1 MIKMWAYD
9 VEVLPNFFSVV
20 FVDIVDYMDKFKDCV
35 INDKAI
41 PLTQK
46 LSVEEIKNRLSKVNT
61 KSFYITDKN
70 DDQLLQMIGFI
81 NAMIPHRENG
91 IAIRNDIFGYNSMSY
106 DKLMIAC
113 LLMNATECNNTKEL
127 ITKLYTTSKKI
138 IELQDKDDNVKDY
151 YIETLKNYK
160 LPYKDIDIMKVFAL
174 NKVGAMNDDN
184 GEKKYYGKGLK
195 QVSINLQWYDIIEYE
210 LPDISNID
218 RHYYNKDVFDPYTDK
233 QLSKIIEKWDRYI
246 IDDWIP
252 DTMKYNTNDVFIV
265 AEMVRLYSDEIKLRY
280 NLTKAYEVDL
290 LNSSRSNI
298 ADKLFIK
305 FYSEFSGLD
314 YKRWGKKKT
323 ERRAMAFNKVIF
335 DNIKFKTPELQ
346 NLLEEMKNVTIYSI
360 GKDSFKKEIKLGN
373 LVYTIA
379 TGGLHSQDIP
389 RELKSKVP
397 AIIPST
403 GSVWQ
408 VMESGD
414 YIYVHWDI
422 SSFYPSIMVKYRIAP
437 NHMDTFTFC
446 KLLAWLRDTRISA
459 KHSEEPYI
467 DGIPKKLL
475 AEALKIVINS
485 IYGKL
490 GYEYG
495 DICDR
500 LAVLKVT
507 INGQLMIMML
517 CEELELN
524 GIEVVSANTDGI
536 VVKLYKDKKET
547 FDEIANRWMEYT
559 GLSADSEEYKAY
571 INRDINN
578 YICQEFNGKVT
589 YKGALN
595 PNMYL
600 VDLSKGYDMPIVA
613 KAVSE
618 YFLNGVPI
626 LDTLYNEDNILMF
639 CKTQNVGK
647 QFHVEF
653 KKGIET
659 TELQRYVRFYV
670 SLDGGSIYKV
680 RNVVVTTG
688 QMNNMAAGYCV
699 TVLNTLDDRNIAVRN
714 INYTYYYNEC
724 MKIIDPIKLRI
735 SPGQEPG
742 RGKAGKTLIKKYSGQ
757 YNTLFDDE

>member
-20 FVDIVDYMDKFKDCV
+20 FVDIIDYLNVFKDCV
-35 INDKAI
+35 DEKGNKI
-41 PLTQK
+41 PLTQI
-46 LSVEEIKNRLSKVNT
+46 LNVAQIKDRLANVNT
-61 KSFYITDKN
+61 RKFYITDK
-70 DDQLLQMIGFI
+70 DDSQLLQMIGFI
-81 NAMIPHRENG
+81 NNLLPQRVNG
-91 IAIRNDIFGYNSMSY
+91 VAVRNDVFGYNSGSY

-113 LLMNATECNNTKEL
+113 LLMNAMECNNTKEL
-127 ITKLYTTSKKI
+127 ITKLYDTSKRI
-138 IELQDKDDNVKDY
+138 IKLQDDDTNAKDY
-151 YIETLKNYK
+151 YIETIKNYR

-174 NKVGAMNDDN
+174 NKVGSIIDEN
-184 GEKKYYGKGLK
+184 GEKSYYGKGLK

-210 LPDISNID
+210 LPPISNKD
-218 RHYYNKDVFDPYTDK
+218 RNFYTGNLYDNFTDEE
-233 QLSKIIEKWDRYI
+233 LNKIIDKWDRHI
-246 IDDWIP
+246 LPEWID

-265 AEMVRLYSDEIKLRY
+265 AEMVRLYSEEIKLRY

-298 ADKLFIK
+298 ADKLFRK

-314 YKRWGKKKT
+314 YKRWGGKKT
-323 ERRAMAFNKVIF
+323 ERRAMSFNKVIF
-335 DNIKFKTPELQ
+335 PNIKFKTPELQ
-346 NLLEEMKNVTIYSI
+346 SLLEDMKNTTIYSI

-389 RELKSKVP
+389 RELKSRVS
-397 AIIPST
+397 ASIPST
-403 GSVWQ
+403 GSLW
-408 VMESGD
+408 EAIEDDD

-422 SSFYPSIMVKYRIAP
+422 SSFYPSIMVRYKVAP
-437 NHMDTFTFC
+437 KHMDEFTFC
-446 KLLAWLRDTRISA
+446 KLVAWLRDTRISA
-459 KHSEEPYI
+459 KHSEEEFI
-467 DGIPKKLL
+467 DGIHKKLL

-536 VVKLYKDKKET
+536 VVKLYKNKKAT
-547 FDEIANRWMEYT
+547 FDDIANRWMEYT
-559 GLSADSEEYKAY
+559 GLSADSEEYRVY

-589 YKGALN
+589 YKGALK
-595 PNMYL
+595 PDMYL
-600 VDLSKGYDMPIVA
+600 ADLSKGYDMPIVA

-618 YFLNGVPI
+618 YFLNNVPI
-626 LDTLYNEDNILMF
+626 LDTLYNETNILMF
-639 CKTQNVGK
+639 CKTQNVGR

-653 KKGIET
+653 KRANENIT
-659 TELQRYVRFYV
+659 LQRYVRFYV

-680 RNVVVTTG
+680 RDVG
-688 QMNNMAAGYCV
+688 GALNNMAAGQFV
-699 TVLNTLDDRNIAVRN
+699 TVLNTLDDRNIITRN
-714 INYTYYYNEC
+714 INYTYYYQEC
-724 MKIIDPIKLRI
+724 MKIIDPIKLQI
-735 SPGQEPG
+735 SPNQAPNK
-742 RGKAGKTLIKKYSGQ
+742 GKSGKTLIKRYSGQ
-757 YNTLFDDE
+757 YNTLFDDAE